1 MTMNALSKMR
11 NAARNVLTCSAVLLG
26 AAVCTIPGA
35 VVAGPGH
42 SHDHAGGEH
51 GHSHDH
57 AGHDHAGSTNA
68 DGHTHPE
75 VLAYRLTGTKE
86 LHYDSTAQAEQ
97 QLKIFRRLGCEA
109 QLESHAGH
117 ADVVLRSPQWR
128 RITVKGHAAASK
140 WEKWLATAGFDTWHG
155 HIDERLL
162 HGPEAVDFRQ
172 KEWKTLHFD
181 GARAA
186 DRPQITR
193 ALKQLGCQVREERHG
208 DHADVTFRC
217 PVWSTIRV
225 ADHTSAER
233 WLSWM
238 KGAGFETRH
247 THPAA
252 DRRSDSPISS
262 LR

>member
-1 MTMNALSKMR
+1 MR
-11 NAARNVLTCSAVLLG
+11 NAAGNVLTCSAVLLG
-26 AAVCTIPGA
+26 AVACAIPGMA
-35 VVAGPGH
+35 VAAPGH

-51 GHSHDH
+51 GHDH
-57 AGHDHAGSTNA
+57 AGHDHGVANA

-75 VLAYRLTGTKE
+75 VLAYRLSSARE
-86 LHYDSTAQAEQ
+86 LHYDSAAQAEQ

-109 QLESHAGH
+109 QLENHAGH
-117 ADVVLRSPQWR
+117 VDVVIRSPQWR
-128 RITVKGHAAASK
+128 KITVEGHDAASR

-172 KEWKTLHFD
+172 MEWKTLHFD

-186 DRPQITR
+186 DRPQITS

-208 DHADVTFRC
+208 DHADVSFRC

-225 ADHTSAER
+225 ADHTTAER
-233 WLSWM
+233 WMDWM

-252 DRRSDSPISS
+252 DVRNRGVRGT